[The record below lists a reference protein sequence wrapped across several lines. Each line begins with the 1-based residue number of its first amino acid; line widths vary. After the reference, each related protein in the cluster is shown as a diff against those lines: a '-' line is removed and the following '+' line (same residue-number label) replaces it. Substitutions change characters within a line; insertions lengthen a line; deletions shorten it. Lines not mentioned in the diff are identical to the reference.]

1 MSKKPRKILKTSLIT
16 IASLLG
22 LCILAVLVLSWTILS
37 PARLTATARKAMDR
51 YVPCPTSL
59 DGACL
64 TLVKTYPFAGV
75 RIDGLTLFDTM
86 EQSPSDTLAHIGT
99 LDVTANLGTFLKT
112 GQIEISGL
120 LLEDAAANIFTG
132 PDGNSNLDIFSNGNV
147 KADDNADN
155 ASGPNI
161 SLCLEN
167 LDIRNLSASYIDRKG
182 GICATVA
189 GFNLSADGCMVRED
203 IDVNMDVFTNAG
215 IQASANGDSINLD
228 AVCKSMALSGDF
240 AMHNGS
246 IAASPRLSI
255 GGIDLK
261 MNGISAVSEALGIDI
276 SQLEAD
282 ILDGRAG
289 DIGAQSACIASKG
302 TRANI
307 SMAADSCMDL
317 TFDMFEALVPEFSF
331 RSGDSTVSIG
341 NSATSLDNIAFRM
354 LAGTSPLACFNARD
368 IDMNVEGN
376 ASTDMSHLVEN
387 MLIVMRSPHF
397 AMSGSSKIEVAMD
410 SLRLGLDS
418 SVDSNMVK
426 SSPSIQAGN
435 LMFCMSDQVLVPGW
449 PVSVKSRI
457 EARRDMGY
465 ADIPLG
471 LEIDGQKLDLH
482 VSAFMNNGFD
492 NISGTA
498 SVNAQTID
506 LKHIT
511 AMVPDS
517 FKHLLEGISVS
528 GTAGLAAKVKGNV
541 NCGKAALEN
550 AFASVSLDRTDALL
564 FDTVGIHT
572 DGTVLTVSYPSAQ
585 FAEQSQPGADLVM
598 SAGTLEAGIGG
609 RTPIRASL
617 GGVTASASAL
627 SLKDSLSLSK
637 AVANISIG
645 SLTAVYDTVSASL
658 AGLSANAGMERTQGP
673 VKLDFAVGMNSLAAF
688 AGSKASLHTNR
699 TNLTATASYDDTK
712 EDLLLKWS
720 PKFNVLLND
729 GDLQL
734 NGIGQEVTLPKLDMD
749 FSLGHF
755 VIYDSR
761 VQVGNSDIALTGEVY
776 NIGAFLENT
785 GLLTGKLYLE
795 SDNVDVNQIMAMT
808 SGIGSAKASDSKTGR
823 IVESDTTTAGPFIVP
838 RGIDLAMHTN
848 FDKIRFGDNIFNNV
862 GGDVTVK
869 DGKLVLQELGFSSN
883 AAEMQLT
890 AVYRSPTADSL
901 FTELDFHLLD
911 IEIDELISLIPSVD
925 SVVPMLKSF
934 DGQAQFHFAAETYL
948 NRDYTPILST
958 LMGAAAIEGRDLV
971 VMDNDVFKGVRR
983 KLLMS
988 RKAQNRIDS
997 LDVELSVL
1005 SNKVTLYPFRISM
1018 DRYSAVIGGR
1028 HNINADMD
1036 CRYHISL
1043 VETPLPVRLGVTI
1056 SGPVQEIAASP
1067 LKHISLQRPEYDTM
1081 YRPEK
1086 RSDVDDKV
1094 LWLKN
1099 DILEMLR
1106 TNVR

>member
-1 MSKKPRKILKTSLIT
+1 MSKIPRKILKTSLIT

-64 TLVKTYPFAGV
+64 TLVKTYPFVGV

-86 EQSPSDTLAHIGT
+86 EQSPSDTLAHVGK
-99 LDVTANLGTFLKT
+99 LDVTANIGTFLKT

-132 PDGNSNLDIFSNGNV
+132 PDGNGNLDIFNDGNQ
-147 KADDNADN
+147 KADDTDANP
-155 ASGPNI
+155 SGPDI

-167 LDIRNLSASYIDRKG
+167 LDIRNLSASYMDKKG
-182 GICATVA
+182 GIDATVA
-189 GFNLSADGCMVRED
+189 GFNLSADGCMVKED
-203 IDVNMDVFTNAG
+203 IDVNLDMFTNAG
-215 IQASANGDSINLD
+215 IKASVFSDSMELD
-228 AVCKSMALSGDF
+228 AVCRSMGLKGVF
-240 AMHNGS
+240 AMHDGG

-255 GGIDLK
+255 DGIDLK
-261 MNGISAVSEALGIDI
+261 INGINAVSEALGIDVD
-276 SQLEAD
+276 QLVAD
-282 ILDGRAG
+282 VCNGRTG
-289 DIGAQSACIASKG
+289 DIGAGSACIVSKG
-302 TRANI
+302 TQAI
-307 SMAADSCMDL
+307 IGLTGDSCMDL
-317 TFDMFEALVPEFSF
+317 SFDMFEALLPDLSLK
-331 RSGDSTVSIG
+331 SGDSTVSIG
-341 NSATSLDNIAFRM
+341 NSSISLDNIAFRM
-354 LAGTSPLACFNARD
+354 LADTCQRTGFSARD
-368 IDMNVEGN
+368 IDLNVEGS
-376 ASTDMSHLVEN
+376 ASMNMSHLVEN
-387 MLIVMRSPHF
+387 MTVAMRSPSF
-397 AMSGSSKIEVAMD
+397 SMTGSNPVEAAMD
-410 SLRLGLDS
+410 SLTIGIGS
-418 SVDSNMVK
+418 KVDK
-426 SSPSIQAGN
+426 DRIKASPSIQAGN
-435 LMFCMSDQVLVPGW
+435 LTLSVADRLLVPGW
-449 PVSVKSRI
+449 PVSLNSQI
-457 EARRDMGY
+457 DAARDLSY
-465 ADIPLG
+465 ANVPLG
-471 LEIDGQKLDLH
+471 LEIDGQKLDLL
-482 VSAFMNNGFD
+482 VNAFMDNGFD
-492 NISGTA
+492 RISGTA

-506 LKHIT
+506 LEHIT
-511 AMVPDS
+511 DMIPDA
-517 FKHLLEGISVS
+517 FKYLLDGIEVS
-528 GTAGLAAKVKGNV
+528 GTAGLQARVKGELNGGRPV
-541 NCGKAALEN
+541 LGN
-550 AFASVSLDRTDALL
+550 ASASVSLDRTHAML
-564 FDTVGIHT
+564 FDSIDIHT
-572 DGTVLTVSYPSAQ
+572 DGTALTVSYPSLQ
-585 FAEQSQPGADLVM
+585 YEEQMEPGADIVLNI
-598 SAGTLEAGIGG
+598 GRLEAGINGIN
-609 RTPIRASL
+609 PISASL
-617 GGVTASASAL
+617 SGVRASASAL
-627 SLKDSLSLSK
+627 SLKDSISLSK
-637 AVANISIG
+637 AMASIEAG
-645 SLTAVYDTVSASL
+645 SLTASFDTVRANLEGFSAK
-658 AGLSANAGMERTQGP
+658 AKIERTEGP
-673 VKLDFAVGMNSLAAF
+673 VNMVLSVGMNSLLAL
-688 AGSKASLHTNR
+688 AGGKASLQTNS
-699 TNLTATASYDDTK
+699 TNLTATASYDNTK

-720 PKFNVLLND
+720 PNVNVMLND
-729 GDLQL
+729 GDLKL

-808 SGIGSAKASDSKTGR
+808 SGIGSGKASDTTNSGIGR
-823 IVESDTTTAGPFIVP
+823 SDTTTSGPFIVP

-848 FDKIRFGDNIFNNV
+848 FGKIQFGDNVFNNV

-890 AVYRSPTADSL
+890 AVYRSPCADSL

-911 IEIDELISLIPSVD
+911 IEIDELIGLIPSVD

-971 VMDNDVFKGVRR
+971 VMDNDVFNGVRR

-1005 SNKVTLYPFRISM
+1005 SNKVTLYPFRVSM

-1028 HNINADMD
+1028 HNINRDMD

-1043 VETPLPVRLGVTI
+1043 VETPLPIRLGVTI